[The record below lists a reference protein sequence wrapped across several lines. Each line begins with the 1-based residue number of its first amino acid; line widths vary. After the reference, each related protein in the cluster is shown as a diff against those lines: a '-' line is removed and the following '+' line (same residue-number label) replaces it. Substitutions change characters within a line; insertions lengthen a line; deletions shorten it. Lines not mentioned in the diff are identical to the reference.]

1 MVMRTKYM
9 SKFPLLKK
17 LITFSLIIIT
27 LFLTFSALLLGSQ
40 MVEAQNKL
48 RDAQNQIA
56 NYENMTNTLQTQA
69 SSLEAQINGLQNPVD
84 NVTLTIVSV
93 TPWLTEA
100 YAPPPYTKYVNI
112 TLQNYGTR
120 SIGGMTLDFKV
131 AGNTTNLGYY
141 SINVNSNVG
150 VLHVLESKNM
160 RVQLI
165 APTKEETQA
174 LEDCK
179 LTITLMLEQS
189 VLDRQTVTIGA

>member
-1 MVMRTKYM
+1 MRTKYM

-17 LITFSLIIIT
+17 LITFSLIIVT
-27 LFLTFSALLLGSQ
+27 VFLTFSALFLGSQ
-40 MVEAQNKL
+40 MVEAQNKV

-100 YAPPPYTKYVNI
+100 YAPPPYTKYFNI
-112 TLQNYGTR
+112 TLRNLGTR
-120 SIGGMTLDFKV
+120 SIGGMTLDSRV
-131 AGNTTNLGYY
+131 EGNTTNIGNY
-141 SINVNSNVG
+141 SIHVNSNMG
-150 VLHVLESKNM
+150 ILHVLESKNM
-160 RVQLI
+160 TVQLI
-165 APTKEETQA
+165 APTKEGTQA
-174 LEDCK
+174 LEDCR
-179 LTITLMLEQS
+179 LTITLMLDRN